1 MKRFATILSGSALAL
16 LLASPLS
23 AQRVVNLTLQSAVEM
38 AMDDSYQVRRVRLDI
53 LRTRKELEAERA
65 GLKSNVSL
73 NFNLPQ
79 FEQISEQRWNSSL
92 GRNEIVGENSR
103 RWQMDFTIEQPLILM
118 GYPTNGYLSLNNR
131 VYRYTQIEDDSHDLT
146 YYNRYFV
153 RYRQPLFQPNALKNS
168 LERAELNL
176 QDSELDFQGDAIG
189 IIQNVTGDFYDLFEA
204 LYEIALA
211 EQHVENLEGALAVA
225 EARAAAD
232 PGRMIEASQV
242 QVALSNA
249 LSEVQE
255 ARSDYRIRSSG
266 IKPNL
271 GLLPSD
277 SISIDLGVIEVDPI
291 AIDLDQAIELGVT
304 LRPQLRLLEIQRRQN
319 ELSLSTVKG
328 RDSFRLNVELTY
340 GREMQDPSF
349 DGLMSDPRNSYTVGV
364 SGTLPI
370 WDWGARRARIEAQ
383 EIVLQR
389 TDLSIEETREQIEIG
404 IRNTVANLDEY
415 QRRAQSMEDNLLLAR
430 EVSASSLEQYQ
441 SGAITVLDLLQ
452 SYEREDDTARNF
464 LDAYMGYRDA
474 LLTLQRMTYYDF
486 ESQMPVLDRYGV
498 QVAG

>member
-204 LYEIALA
+204 QYEIALA